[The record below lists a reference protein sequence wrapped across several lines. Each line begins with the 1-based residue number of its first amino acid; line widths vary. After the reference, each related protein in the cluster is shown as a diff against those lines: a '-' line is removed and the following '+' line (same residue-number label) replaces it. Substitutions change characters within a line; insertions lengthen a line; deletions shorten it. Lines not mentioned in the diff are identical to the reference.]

1 MSLTFEQ
8 IAVLS
13 STATEEETKYAAGEL
28 EISFATAKQIHQVW
42 DRRIRS
48 RCVQCNFILK
58 GERQCER
65 CGATDDP
72 NKVTEF
78 LSALPPTTIVTS
90 RVCECGARKNW
101 TAEQVLGIRSRIGFL
116 NPHYTCYDCEL
127 NNRVEEDRREG
138 KKKGGEE
145 VEVKELGRPK
155 KSKKRQIKPVESPAP
170 MFAEEG
176 FVNTDLQEKLEALQA
191 AQK

>member
-1 MSLTFEQ
+1 MSLSFEQ
-8 IAVLS
+8 IAQLTA
-13 STATEEETKYAAGEL
+13 TATEEETRYVAGEL

-58 GERQCER
+58 GEVQCTR
-65 CGATDDP
+65 CNTSDDP

-78 LSALPPTTIVTS
+78 LKALPPTMVVVS

-101 TAEQVLGIRSRIGFL
+101 TAEQVLGIRSRIGYL
-116 NPHYTCYDCEL
+116 NPRYTCYDCEL
-127 NNRVEEDRREG
+127 NSRVEEDRRQSKG
-138 KKKGGEE
+138 KKGEGEE
-145 VEVKELGRPK
+145 VEVKELKPK
-155 KSKKRQIKPVESPAP
+155 KGKKRVIKPVETPAP
-170 MFAEEG
+170 LFAEEG
-176 FVNTDLQEKLEALQA
+176 FANSLQEKIEALRA